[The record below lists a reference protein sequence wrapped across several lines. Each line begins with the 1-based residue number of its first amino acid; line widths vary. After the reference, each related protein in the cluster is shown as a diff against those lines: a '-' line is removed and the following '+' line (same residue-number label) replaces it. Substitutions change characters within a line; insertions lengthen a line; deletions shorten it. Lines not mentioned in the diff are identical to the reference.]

1 MGKHITIF
9 DRAYPREKQV
19 EGLAISEAVAS
30 GKCDK
35 CAHFR
40 VTWNGCTPDFECP
53 ISDRC
58 LNRDMWEWNGGEK
71 EE

>member
-9 DRAYPREKQV
+9 DRAYPREKQA

-35 CAHFR
+35 CAFLKQCAR
-40 VTWNGCTPDFECP
+40 DRNFEFPVFAWCQQRKHQ
-53 ISDRC
+53 I
-58 LNRDMWEWNGGEK
+58 LKIWEG
-71 EE
+71 